1 MESAT
6 PLSFG
11 AVPNSVRIAVGDRNL
26 LLRDLLRFL
35 CGRYGIQ
42 IVGQVSTAIDLVDV
56 CLRHDVDVAVTDIT
70 LADDELEPHLEAL
83 MATGV
88 RVLVLC
94 DDRSPERLTAL
105 LAMGV
110 SGYLFHDST
119 PEQVAEA
126 ALAVASGAVAL
137 DPVAATTILDQWRRL
152 RSRPMSL
159 YARARA
165 VPTPR
170 EQEVLAAMADGLATK
185 AIARRLGVSAKTVE
199 NHKTRLFDKLGVRTQ
214 AHAVSLA
221 IGHGLLAP
229 GPVAVVPRDDTP
241 A

>member
-1 MESAT
+1 MPGT
-6 PLSFG
+6 T
-11 AVPNSVRIAVGDRNL
+11 RIAVADRNL
-26 LLRDLLRFL
+26 LLCDLLAL
-35 CGRYGIQ
+35 VCGRHGIE
-42 IVGQVSTAIDLVDV
+42 IVGQVSSGAELVDV
-56 CLRHDVDVAVTDIT
+56 CLRQNVDVAVTDVA
-70 LADDELEPHLEAL
+70 LADGDLEPHLDAL
-83 MATGV
+83 LATGA

-94 DDRSPERLTAL
+94 DDPSPERLTSL
-105 LAMGV
+105 LALGV
-110 SGYLFHDST
+110 SGYLLHDSS

-137 DPVAATTILDQWRRL
+137 HPLAAHTILEQWRRL
-152 RSRPMSL
+152 RARPLSL
-159 YARARA
+159 YERPRA

-170 EQEVLAAMADGLATK
+170 EHEVLTAMADGLPTK

-229 GPVAVVPRDDTP
+229 APVSADDPP